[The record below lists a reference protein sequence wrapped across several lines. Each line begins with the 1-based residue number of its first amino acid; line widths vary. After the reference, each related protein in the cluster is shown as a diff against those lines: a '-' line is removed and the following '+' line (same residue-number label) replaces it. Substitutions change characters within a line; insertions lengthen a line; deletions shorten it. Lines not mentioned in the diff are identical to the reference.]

1 MKAAISLERV
11 EKSLGNRKVLTGINF
26 TVEPGDIFGY
36 LGPNGAGKT
45 TTIRVILGLFAP
57 DSGRV
62 EVLGQDVFKHPE
74 VKRHIGFV
82 LEADGLYDN
91 LTAGENLAYYGEIY
105 EVTNIADRIDEVLE
119 AVGLLD
125 RADDRVGKYSKG
137 MRQRLALA
145 RAVLHNP
152 ELLIL
157 DEPTAGLDP
166 TGQMEI
172 RELILDLARRGK
184 TVFLS
189 SHNLDE
195 VERICSRIAIIH
207 KGEIKLCGDVE
218 RLKEAGRREL
228 EIVLCG
234 ALPEEAKA
242 ALQGLPYLKEWRYE
256 GENLFLSLNGENDPS
271 EVLSLLLRK
280 GAAIEEVRRR
290 ELSLE
295 EIYAGIVGKE
305 AG

>member
-91 LTAGENLAYYGEIY
+91 LTARENLAYYGEIY

-125 RADDRVGKYSKG
+125 RADERVGKYSKG

-145 RAVLHNP
+145 RAVLHDP

-207 KGEIKLCGDVE
+207 KGEIKLCGEVE

-242 ALQGLPYLKEWRYE
+242 TLQRLPYLKEWRYE
-256 GENLFLSLNGENDPS
+256 GGNLLLSLDGEHDPS
-271 EVLSLLLRK
+271 EVLSLLLQK
-280 GAAIEEVRRR
+280 GAAIDEVRRR

-295 EIYAGIVGKE
+295 EIYAEIVGKE

>member
-74 VKRHIGFV
+74 VKRRIGFV

-91 LTAGENLAYYGEIY
+91 LTARENLAYYGEIY
-105 EVTNIADRIDEVLE
+105 GVANIADRIDEVLE

-145 RAVLHNP
+145 RAVLHDP

-172 RELILDLARRGK
+172 RELILDMVEHRSGSSVHKKARVSKRGDDFVRKVLFETTLAVVKFNPAVREIYRRLKGK
-184 TVFLS
+184 GKPKKMA
-189 SHNLDE
+189 
-195 VERICSRIAIIH
+195 RIAAAR
-207 KGEIKLCGDVE
+207 KP
-218 RLKEAGRREL
+218 
-228 EIVLCG
+228 
-234 ALPEEAKA
+234 LPIT
-242 ALQGLPYLKEWRYE
+242 
-256 GENLFLSLNGENDPS
+256 PS
-271 EVLSLLLRK
+271 R
-280 GAAIEEVRRR
+280 
-290 ELSLE
+290 
-295 EIYAGIVGKE
+295 
-305 AG
+305 

>member
-1 MKAAISLERV
+1 MEAIRLEQVSKGLGKRDILRDVSFAV
-11 EKSLGNRKVLTGINF
+11 ETGD
-26 TVEPGDIFGY
+26 VFGF

-45 TTIRVILGLFAP
+45 TTIRVILGLFTP

-62 EVLGQDVFKHPE
+62 EVLGRDVQREPE
-74 VKRHIGFV
+74 VKRHVGFV

-91 LTAGENLAYYGEIY
+91 LTARENLAYYGEIY
-105 EVTNIADRIDEVLE
+105 GMTNIADRIDEVLE
-119 AVGLLD
+119 AVSLFD

-145 RAVLHNP
+145 RAVLHDP

-172 RELILDLARRGK
+172 RELILDMARRGK

-207 KGEIKLCGDVE
+207 KGEIKLCGEVE
-218 RLKEAGRREL
+218 KLKEAGRREL
-228 EIVLCG
+228 EIRLG
-234 ALPEEAKA
+234 RPLPEEAKA
-242 ALQGLPYLKEWRYE
+242 ALQGLPYLKEWHYE
-256 GENLFLSLNGENDPS
+256 GEDLLLSLDGEHDPS
-271 EVLSLLLRK
+271 EVLSLLLQKR
-280 GAAIEEVRRR
+280 AAIEEVRRR

-295 EIYAGIVGKE
+295 EIYAEIVGME

>member
-1 MKAAISLERV
+1 MGEVIKLDRVNKRLGSRHILREISF
-11 EKSLGNRKVLTGINF
+11 SLR
-26 TVEPGDIFGY
+26 PGDVFGY

-62 EVLGQDVFKHPE
+62 EVLGQDICKHPE
-74 VKRHIGFV
+74 VKRRIGFV

-91 LTAGENLAYYGEIY
+91 LTARENLAYYGEIY
-105 EVTNIADRIDEVLE
+105 GVANIADRIDEVLE

-145 RAVLHNP
+145 RAVLHDP

-172 RELILDLARRGK
+172 RELILDMARRGK

-207 KGEIKLCGDVE
+207 KGEIKLCGEVKG
-218 RLKEAGRREL
+218 LKEAGRREL
-228 EIVLCG
+228 EIRLG
-234 ALPEEAKA
+234 RPLPEEAKA